1 MDNLRLDD
9 LGDFLE
15 GEEGWGRGPGY
26 EGAGGSIVTRVGHVS
41 DV

>member
-1 MDNLRLDD
+1 MDNLSD

-15 GEEGWGRGPGY
+15 GEEGGWGRGPGN
-26 EGAGGSIVTRVGHVS
+26 EGAGRSIVTRVGHVS

>member
-9 LGDFLE
+9 FGEFLE
-15 GEEGWGRGPGY
+15 GEGGGGVGG
-26 EGAGGSIVTRVGHVS
+26 EGAGGSIITRVGHVS